1 MGYIRI
7 ICEVN
12 MKKIELYGETYYKF
26 EEIKIFIEECRKRK
40 KVY

>member
-1 MGYIRI
+1 
-7 ICEVN
+7 